1 LPAAANRFEYFDW
14 HDVCVFDWACLE
26 KIMFNKFF
34 MICLWVFFAL
44 LLVATIIEIINLII
58 HFSKDSLRD
67 TVAYILFSILCF
79 VNIKVNS
86 ALDKAQKE
94 LTQGNR

>member
-1 LPAAANRFEYFDW
+1 
-14 HDVCVFDWACLE
+14 
-26 KIMFNKFF
+26 MFNKFF
-34 MICLWVFFAL
+34 TICLWVFFAL

>member
-1 LPAAANRFEYFDW
+1 
-14 HDVCVFDWACLE
+14 
-26 KIMFNKFF
+26 MFNKFF

-86 ALDKAQKE
+86 ALDKVQKE